1 MQTMKL
7 ICVGKLKDAFFRD
20 ASDEYMKRL
29 KGYCKAEIIEI
40 PAVNLPDNPSDA
52 TIEAALKKEADSII
66 KKIPSGATVVAM
78 CVEGKLY
85 SSEDMAACLAGAAMK
100 GNGDIVFIIG
110 GSYGLDESVKRRA
123 DVRMSASKMTFPH
136 RLFRVMLLEQIYRAV
151 QISAGTKY
159 HK

>member
-1 MQTMKL
+1 MQSVKI

-29 KGYCKAEIIEI
+29 KAFCKAEIIEI
-40 PAVNLPDNPSDA
+40 PAANLPDDPNDA
-52 TIEAALKKEADSII
+52 QIASALEKEAEGIV
-66 KKIPSGATVVAM
+66 KKIPGGATVVAM

-85 SSEDMAACLAGAAMK
+85 SSEDMAKCIADASMR

-110 GSYGLDESVKRRA
+110 GSYGIAERVKQMA
-123 DVRMSASKMTFPH
+123 HIRMSASKMTFPH
-136 RLFRVMLLEQIYRAV
+136 RLFRVMLLEQIYRGYKIN
-151 QISAGTKY
+151 QGSRY

>member
-1 MQTMKL
+1 MQSVKI
-7 ICVGKLKDAFFRD
+7 ICVGKLKDKFFRD

-40 PAVNLPDNPSDA
+40 PAANLPDDPNDA
-52 TIEAALKKEADSII
+52 LIAAALEKEADAIL
-66 KKIPSGATVVAM
+66 KKIPSNSTVVAM

-85 SSEDMAACLAGAAMK
+85 SSEDVAELLSKSAMNS
-100 GNGDIVFIIG
+100 GEIVFIIG
-110 GSYGLDESVKRRA
+110 GSYGLHENVKKRA

-136 RLFRVMLLEQIYRAV
+136 RLFRVMLLEQIYRGYK
-151 QISAGTKY
+151 INSGGKY

>member
-1 MQTMKL
+1 MQSMKI

-52 TIEAALKKEADSII
+52 QIDAALEKEGEAII
-66 KKIPSGATVVAM
+66 KKIPAGATVVAM

-85 SSEDMAACLAGAAMK
+85 SSEDMADCLAKAAMR
-100 GNGDIVFIIG
+100 GNGDIVFLIG
-110 GSYGLDESVKRRA
+110 GSFGLAESVKCKA
-123 DVRMSASKMTFPH
+123 QIRMSASKMTFPH
-136 RLFRVMLLEQIYRAV
+136 QLMRVILAEQIYRAFK
-151 QISAGTKY
+151 IINNENY

>member
-136 RLFRVMLLEQIYRAV
+136 RLMRVILLEQLYRAMN
-151 QISAGTKY
+151 INAGGKY